1 MKDKIQIN
9 QVDPTTFEF
18 QQYTE
23 QDNILISSS
32 RLDIIFFMVFDPPFR
47 IGGNA
52 LGMRKDL
59 TTNFVFLYTNIPNFS
74 HIFLFFMI

>member
-1 MKDKIQIN
+1 MEEQNIIIN

-32 RLDIIFFMVFDPPFR
+32 RLDTSF
-47 IGGNA
+47 N
-52 LGMRKDL
+52 
-59 TTNFVFLYTNIPNFS
+59 PNTDYIEYYAYDDCDYDYGEYGDS
-74 HIFLFFMI
+74 DNDN